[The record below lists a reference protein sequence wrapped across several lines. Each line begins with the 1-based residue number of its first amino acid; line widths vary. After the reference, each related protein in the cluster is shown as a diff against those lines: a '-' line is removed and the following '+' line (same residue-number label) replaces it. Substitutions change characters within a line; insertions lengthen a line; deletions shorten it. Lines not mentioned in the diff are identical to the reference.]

1 MAVDLGR
8 EVVRVRH
15 RHAGNKSYNAED
27 FIDHD
32 PILRMKAHDKVVD
45 HKPLETWLATR
56 PSPLV
61 NRAWPDRGLRKYAP
75 VRCNRSRLCAEPF
88 NALRVLMTHF
98 SINSQSL
105 SCTYERMKKRWPNPP
120 PQEGSRTI
128 TRKGPTRR
136 GVHVGQP
143 GKTSAPYIYRVVPT
157 STHNSLVTQIVSV
170 WKARLIIRV
179 CMYQEH
185 AAQVLAAHLEK
196 RAANRNHP
204 KVLEVV
210 TCLLAFI

>member
-105 SCTYERMKKRWPNPP
+105 SWCFVLFFVYWLSWMTVNRIDGFGGWLTA
-120 PQEGSRTI
+120 RTS
-128 TRKGPTRR
+128 G
-136 GVHVGQP
+136 
-143 GKTSAPYIYRVVPT
+143 
-157 STHNSLVTQIVSV
+157 
-170 WKARLIIRV
+170 
-179 CMYQEH
+179 
-185 AAQVLAAHLEK
+185 
-196 RAANRNHP
+196 
-204 KVLEVV
+204 
-210 TCLLAFI
+210 